1 MPNRRCASET
11 DATAKSKRCFFLRS
25 FFLQPLGNI
34 GIVVILV
41 ALVSV
46 AGAVAQNAPKPAGQ
60 SESLAS
66 QVSDAAKKP
75 VQLFNLLDRKS
86 IVFPD
91 IAANTN
97 PLSSG
102 QKFELFVDN
111 SISVHTILWSALGS
125 SVGQAENSPTGFG
138 QGWDAYGKRVGSSM
152 ARQASSQFF
161 GTFVLAST
169 LHQDPR
175 FFPEVNPGFFQAV
188 KYSVTRIFV
197 TRSDDGLRVVNA
209 SGLVGPLLGEG
220 LANAYWPDRN
230 RTVGDTFF
238 RYGLDL
244 ATRAGGNMLRE
255 YWPVLYRKMGHR
267 TSVQSAAH

>member
-1 MPNRRCASET
+1 
-11 DATAKSKRCFFLRS
+11 
-25 FFLQPLGNI
+25 
-34 GIVVILV
+34 VILI

-161 GTFVLAST
+161 GTFVLASA
-169 LHQDPR
+169 LHQDR
-175 FFPEVNPGFFQAV
+175 
-188 KYSVTRIFV
+188 
-197 TRSDDGLRVVNA
+197 A
-209 SGLVGPLLGEG
+209 SS
-220 LANAYWPDRN
+220 
-230 RTVGDTFF
+230 
-238 RYGLDL
+238 
-244 ATRAGGNMLRE
+244 
-255 YWPVLYRKMGHR
+255 RK
-267 TSVQSAAH
+267 

>member
-1 MPNRRCASET
+1 
-11 DATAKSKRCFFLRS
+11 
-25 FFLQPLGNI
+25 
-34 GIVVILV
+34 VILV

-138 QGWDAYGKRVGSSM
+138 QGWDAYGKRFGSSM

-161 GTFVLAST
+161 GTFVLASA

-188 KYSVTRIFV
+188 KYSVTRVFV
-197 TRSDDGLRVVNA
+197 TRSDDGLRVMNT
-209 SGLVGPLLGEG
+209 SGLIGPLLGEG

-255 YWPVLYRKMGHR
+255 YWPVVYRKMGHR
-267 TSVQSAAH
+267 TSAQGAAH